1 MKKSNLDSLFYSAGG
16 LLLLAIILIAANF
29 LFSAFKV
36 RVDLTQG
43 SVYTLSPG
51 TRAILS
57 KLEAPVKIRYYYT
70 QGGNTVPV
78 ALKTFAK
85 RVEDLLNEYKSAS
98 GGKVI
103 IEKFNPEPDSDA
115 EESAALDNVEGQ
127 QTNTGEKFYL
137 GLAVSFLDKKE
148 AIPVLSAD
156 REQLLEYDLTSKISQ
171 VTQAKKPVIG
181 LMAGL
186 PVLGRP
192 LNPMTKL
199 QPTEPWVLGSELKR
213 TFEMKKVELDVKKID
228 DDIKV
233 MLVIHPKNITEEAEY
248 ALDQFVL
255 RGGKLMAFVDPY
267 AYFDQQPDLQNPFGG
282 NQAGGSTL
290 YNLFK
295 GWGVELDGGKVIAD
309 MTFPSGSGPRL
320 LPTLLMLTNDAF
332 NMEDIVMSQV
342 GTMLVPFGGTFKG
355 KLADGIKQS
364 VLIHSSK
371 NAMPVDLIIATLS
384 GEPSTRGFAPTG
396 KEEPIAMRLTG
407 KFKSAFPNGEPTPQ
421 QAPAKKGEEL
431 KPPPPSSGKHMREA
445 AAENSVVLIA
455 DVDML
460 TDGAAVETQD
470 VFGQKVVVPRNGNLA
485 FAQSLIE
492 QLAGDQNLGTLR
504 SRAAFSKPL
513 TVLRK
518 MEAQAQQ
525 SYLGEIKKLEDARN
539 QITEKLQAL
548 QKGRTG
554 GATAAAATVL
564 TPEQQAEIEK
574 FRKQA
579 TETGKQL
586 KELRKNLRVD
596 SDKLELWTKVINIG
610 AIPTLVAILGLIFA
624 LRRRNQLRMAAAN
637 VTPAT
642 PAVAA

>member
-1 MKKSNLDSLFYSAGG
+1 MKKTNLDSLFYSAGG
-16 LLLLAIILIAANF
+16 LVLLAIILIAANF
-29 LFSAFKV
+29 LFSAFKA

-51 TRAILS
+51 TRAILG

-85 RVEDLLNEYKSAS
+85 RVEDLLAEYKAAS
-98 GGKVI
+98 NGKVI

-171 VTQAKKPVIG
+171 VAQAKKPVIG

-186 PVLGRP
+186 PVLGRS
-192 LNPMTKL
+192 LNPMTKQ

-213 TFEMKKVELDVKKID
+213 TFEVKKIELD
-228 DDIKV
+228 TKKIADDIKV
-233 MLVIHPKNITEEAEY
+233 LLVIHPKNITEEAEY
-248 ALDQFVL
+248 AIDQFVL
-255 RGGKLMAFVDPY
+255 RGGKLIAFVDPY
-267 AYFDQQPDLQNPFGG
+267 AYFDQQPDMQNPFGG
-282 NQAGGSTL
+282 NQAGGSAL

-295 GWGVELDGGKVIAD
+295 GWGVEMDGGKVIAD
-309 MTFPSGSGPRL
+309 MSFPSGSGPRL
-320 LPTLLMLTNDAF
+320 LPTLLMLNNDAF
-332 NMEDIVMSQV
+332 NLDDIVMSQV

-355 KLADGIKQS
+355 KLADGLKQS

-396 KEEPIAMRLTG
+396 KEEPIAMRIIG
-407 KFKSAFPNGEPTPQ
+407 KFKSAFPNGEPVPQ
-421 QAPAKKGEEL
+421 QPAAKKGEAL
-431 KPPPPSSGKHMREA
+431 VPPPPSSGKHMREA
-445 AAENSVVLIA
+445 AAENSVVLVA

-485 FAQSLIE
+485 FAQGLVE
-492 QLAGDQNLGTLR
+492 QLAGDQNLATLR

-518 MEAQAQQ
+518 MEAKAQQ
-525 SYLGEIKKLEDARN
+525 AYLGKIKGLEDGLN
-539 QITEKLQAL
+539 QTTEKLQAL

-554 GATAAAATVL
+554 TGTATAATVL
-564 TPEQQAEIEK
+564 TPEQQVEIEN
-574 FRKQA
+574 FRKKA
-579 TETGKQL
+579 NETRKEL

-596 SDKLELWTKVINIG
+596 SDRLELWTKVINIG
-610 AIPTLVAILGLIFA
+610 AIPLLVAILGLILA
-624 LRRRNQLRMAAAN
+624 LAKRRKMRMAVVT
-637 VTPAT
+637 VTPAGAT
-642 PAVAA
+642 

>member
-1 MKKSNLDSLFYSAGG
+1 MKKNNLDSLFYSAGG
-16 LLLLAIILIAANF
+16 LVLLAVILVAANF
-29 LFSAFKV
+29 LFSAIKA
-36 RVDLTQG
+36 RVDLTEG

-78 ALKTFAK
+78 GIKTFAK
-85 RVEDLLNEYKSAS
+85 RVEDLLAEYKAAS

-156 REQLLEYDLTSKISQ
+156 RERLLEYDLTSKISQ

-186 PVLGRP
+186 PVLGRS
-192 LNPMTKL
+192 LNPMTKQ

-213 TFEMKKVELDVKKID
+213 AFEVKKIELDAKKID

-233 MLVIHPKNITEEAEY
+233 LLVIHPKNLTEEAEY
-248 ALDQFVL
+248 AIDQFVL
-255 RGGKLMAFVDPY
+255 RGGKLIAFVDPY
-267 AYFDQQPDLQNPFGG
+267 AYFDQQPDMQNPFGG
-282 NQAGGSTL
+282 NQAGSSAL

-295 GWGVELDGGKVIAD
+295 AWGVEMDGGKVLAD

-320 LPTLLMLTNDAF
+320 LPTLLSLTNDAF
-332 NMEDIVMSQV
+332 NMDDVVMSQV
-342 GTMLVPFGGTFKG
+342 GTMLVPFGGSFKG
-355 KLADGIKQS
+355 KLAEGLKQS

-384 GEPSTRGFAPTG
+384 GEPSTRGFQPTG
-396 KEEPIAMRLTG
+396 QEEPIAMRITG
-407 KFKSAFPNGEPTPQ
+407 KFKSAFPNGEPVPPQ
-421 QAPAKKGEEL
+421 PPAKKGEEL
-431 KPPPPSSGKHMREA
+431 KPPPPPSGKHLREA
-445 AAENSVVLIA
+445 VAENSVVLVA

-460 TDGAAVETQD
+460 TDGAAVEVQD

-485 FAQSLIE
+485 FAQSLVE
-492 QLAGDQNLGTLR
+492 QLSGDQNLMNLR

-513 TVLRK
+513 TVLRQ

-525 SYLGEIKKLEDARN
+525 VYLGKIKTLEDGLN
-539 QITEKLQAL
+539 QTTEKLQAL

-554 GATAAAATVL
+554 TSAAATATVL
-564 TPEQQAEIEK
+564 TPEQQVEIEN
-574 FRKQA
+574 FRKTA
-579 TETGKQL
+579 NETRKEL

-596 SDKLELWTKVINIG
+596 TDRLELWTKVVNIG
-610 AIPTLVAILGLIFA
+610 AIPLLVAILGLMLA
-624 LRRRNQLRMAAAN
+624 LNRRRKLRMA
-637 VTPAT
+637 
-642 PAVAA
+642 VAK